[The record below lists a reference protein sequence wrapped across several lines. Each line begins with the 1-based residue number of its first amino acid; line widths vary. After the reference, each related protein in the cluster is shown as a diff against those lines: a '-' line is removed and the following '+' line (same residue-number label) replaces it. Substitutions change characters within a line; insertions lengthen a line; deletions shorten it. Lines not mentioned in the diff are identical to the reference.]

1 MSSISRKKSTHI
13 GKLCRSYG
21 EEQKAPTYILPCS
34 VVPSACEHGLGSNSI
49 RREIKTALEKSG
61 QTLWTTRPR
70 ISGLMALINHIASCQ
85 KLGQGKASDGVPCSN
100 RLARD
105 YVSKLRTAP
114 AGVAREPLAALIRAG
129 ILEITTPAK
138 LNAFSKASACYRIA
152 QAYHRRKFT
161 AVDDETTSC
170 IKRKLEQSQARLE
183 NGLNRS
189 WPFHAQLLR
198 DLAAVTV
205 ASTQEAKETVDAL
218 VKGKDTKPCTTAILT
233 AIVTRQHTVKVK
245 PSGLI
250 VTSLISCPR
259 LLKPHL
265 LIEGEPITLCDIS
278 SAHWMFLPRLVSN
291 RIEYCRRRG
300 DDENGLASLKIEL
313 GRLIELCSSGSFYQS
328 TLPSTC
334 TADDIKR
341 RKKLLNVLLN
351 SPCTKAAKNCVWQS
365 LRRQFPLCIG
375 IIDSIKRDEHR
386 AISKQLQHFTANAVT
401 AALLEMQAKG
411 LPAIPDTDC
420 LIVRERD
427 REAACLAIGAAMHT
441 ETCGVCVTAG
451 GIRYVPASFSQ
462 QTEASKSSFTAS
474 LEHIHVTPTTFPC

>member
-1 MSSISRKKSTHI
+1 MSIISRKKSTHI
-13 GKLCRSYG
+13 GKLNRSYG
-21 EEQKAPTYILPCS
+21 EEQKAPTYILPCGVS
-34 VVPSACEHGLGSNSI
+34 LVVGVYGDGVSLV
-49 RREIKTALEKSG
+49 RREIEIALEKSG
-61 QTLWTTRPR
+61 QMLWTTRPR
-70 ISGLMALINHIASCQ
+70 ISGLMALINHIAPCQ
-85 KLGQGKASDGVPCSN
+85 KLGQGKARDGVPCSN

-138 LNAFSKASACYRIA
+138 VNAFSKASACYRIA

-170 IKRKLEQSQARLE
+170 IKLKLEQSPARME
-183 NGLNRS
+183 KGLNRR
-189 WPFHAQLLR
+189 WPFRAQLLR
-198 DLAAVTV
+198 DLASVTV
-205 ASTQEAKETVDAL
+205 AGTQEAKETGDAL
-218 VKGKDTKPCTTAILT
+218 LKSKDTRQCTKAVLNAI
-233 AIVTRQHTVKVK
+233 ATREHTVKVK

-265 LIEGEPITLCDIS
+265 LIKGEPVTLCDIS
-278 SAHWMFLPRLVSN
+278 SAHWMFLPRIMSN

-351 SPCTKAAKNCVWQS
+351 SPCTKAANNCVWQS

-375 IIDSIKRDEHR
+375 IIDSIKIDNHR
-386 AISKQLQHFTANAVT
+386 LISRQLQHFTANAVT
-401 AALLEMQAKG
+401 AALMEMQAKG

-420 LIVRERD
+420 LIVRQRD
-427 REAACLAIGAAMHT
+427 HAAACLAIGKAMHA
-441 ETCGVCVTAG
+441 ETRGVCVTVG
-451 GIRYVPASFSQ
+451 GVHYYPLFP
-462 QTEASKSSFTAS
+462 SS
-474 LEHIHVTPTTFPC
+474 

>member
-49 RREIKTALEKSG
+49 RREIKNALEKSG

-129 ILEITTPAK
+129 ILEITTPAEV
-138 LNAFSKASACYRIA
+138 NAFSKASAYYRIA

-170 IKRKLEQSQARLE
+170 IKRKLEQSPARME
-183 NGLNRS
+183 KGLNRR
-189 WPFHAQLLR
+189 WPFRAQLLR
-198 DLAAVTV
+198 DLAGVTV
-205 ASTQEAKETVDAL
+205 AGSQTAHGAVDGLLKSKARPSTTNVL
-218 VKGKDTKPCTTAILT
+218 NAIS
-233 AIVTRQHTVKVK
+233 TREHTVKVK

-265 LIEGEPITLCDIS
+265 LIEGEPVALCDIS
-278 SAHWMFLPRLVSN
+278 SAHWMFLPRIVSN

-300 DDENGLASLKIEL
+300 DDENGLAPLRAEL
-313 GRLIELCSSGSFYQS
+313 DRLIDLCSSGSFYQS
-328 TLPSTC
+328 TLSSTC
-334 TADDIKR
+334 TTDDIKR

-351 SPCTKAAKNCVWQS
+351 SPGTKAANNCVWQL

-375 IIDSIKRDEHR
+375 IIDSIKRDDHR
-386 AISKQLQHFTANAVT
+386 SISRQLQHFTANAIT

-411 LPAIPDTDC
+411 MPAIPDTDC
-420 LIVRERD
+420 LIVRERN
-427 REAACLAIGAAMHT
+427 RESACLAIGAAMHS
-441 ETCGVCVTAG
+441 ETCGVCVTVG
-451 GIRYVPASFSQ
+451 GIRYVPASSSH
-462 QTEASKSSFTAS
+462 QTAESKSSFTA
-474 LEHIHVTPTTFPC
+474 